1 MLRSLRDGAKSTPM
15 RIFLVALAVGFALWG
30 IDDVFRAVGSNDKA
44 VQVGK
49 VNVTALEAAQEF
61 DRTRRRYLPSSS
73 SSEAVA
79 AGLLNSVM
87 TGLVQQSLFIAE
99 AERMDLTVTRRMEKQ
114 TIANEPAFR
123 DDAGR
128 FSTIRFNDALARTGL
143 NEESYLEFMGRL
155 LMRRQIMDAINGG
168 LDYPEATAM
177 AIASWR
183 LEKRIINHAS
193 IKVDQ
198 DAVPTPDDAAVRA
211 WYSENSTTFDSPDL
225 RFVTYVLAE
234 PDAFLD
240 QVEISDDDVAAAY
253 DARVDLYQTPESRTI
268 SQMIF
273 PDADTAAEAI
283 SRLNAG
289 EDFAAVA
296 MDMLGL
302 TGDDTLLGDLSR
314 DDLTDDLANAAFGLA
329 AEGIAGP
336 VQTPLGHHV
345 LNIVGI
351 IPANVIPL
359 EDARKGLTDD
369 LRREGATDL
378 VYERINDIE
387 DALASGQ
394 TIEEAARS
402 TGARLVTINGMD
414 RNGLDRDGNAI
425 EGIATD
431 TDFREIV
438 WTAPIGE
445 AGMVEEIDTDSFI
458 IARVDREETA
468 TPRELAEVESR
479 VIDAMK
485 REQAIT
491 NAREIAAEIAGAS
504 DPVSTASKNG
514 ISFSEDISMRRDGVG
529 LDHQA
534 ARLIA
539 NEAFNLESGNT
550 GYIETGE
557 EAIVVTTKA
566 ITDADADAVKNEG
579 NLFRQRL
586 AGEMTQSTEIA
597 MLQNLEKRFDI
608 NVNPAVVQQLL
619 FGAGN

>member
-225 RFVTYVLAE
+225 
-234 PDAFLD
+234 
-240 QVEISDDDVAAAY
+240 S
-253 DARVDLYQTPESRTI
+253 
-268 SQMIF
+268 
-273 PDADTAAEAI
+273 
-283 SRLNAG
+283 
-289 EDFAAVA
+289 
-296 MDMLGL
+296 
-302 TGDDTLLGDLSR
+302 
-314 DDLTDDLANAAFGLA
+314 
-329 AEGIAGP
+329 
-336 VQTPLGHHV
+336 
-345 LNIVGI
+345 
-351 IPANVIPL
+351 
-359 EDARKGLTDD
+359 
-369 LRREGATDL
+369 
-378 VYERINDIE
+378 
-387 DALASGQ
+387 
-394 TIEEAARS
+394 
-402 TGARLVTINGMD
+402 
-414 RNGLDRDGNAI
+414 
-425 EGIATD
+425 
-431 TDFREIV
+431 
-438 WTAPIGE
+438 
-445 AGMVEEIDTDSFI
+445 
-458 IARVDREETA
+458 
-468 TPRELAEVESR
+468 
-479 VIDAMK
+479 
-485 REQAIT
+485 
-491 NAREIAAEIAGAS
+491 
-504 DPVSTASKNG
+504 
-514 ISFSEDISMRRDGVG
+514 
-529 LDHQA
+529 
-534 ARLIA
+534 LIH
-539 NEAFNLESGNT
+539 
-550 GYIETGE
+550 I
-557 EAIVVTTKA
+557 
-566 ITDADADAVKNEG
+566 
-579 NLFRQRL
+579 
-586 AGEMTQSTEIA
+586 
-597 MLQNLEKRFDI
+597 
-608 NVNPAVVQQLL
+608 
-619 FGAGN
+619 